1 MEGIRS
7 VSEITSYIME
17 LMENDP
23 YLTDVWVY
31 GEVSNCKIR
40 NSHIFFSLKDEEAKL
55 NCVIFG
61 GESKGIRLVEGSVI
75 AARGD
80 VKVYPP
86 HGTYRMICEEV
97 RSIGMEG
104 LYSMRYK
111 RVLERMIREGWLT
124 KPKKKLP
131 EYPRKIGVITS
142 RDSAAFQDMLKTI
155 RERYPFVEIYLFHT
169 QVQGEGAKKTLIEAI
184 ERSKKYDLDLVII
197 ARGGGSQED
206 LWIFNEEE
214 VVEALVGIE
223 PPVITGIGHEV
234 DRVLIDLVADFP
246 AHTPTAAAEM
256 AVPNVKEVY
265 RELKETFER
274 IKREFLEKFEDFERK
289 LEDIKRSLW
298 VYQRIFLF
306 RMREYENILISMREE
321 MLSVMMRRIEEFSQK
336 IENAGRVLESLDPK
350 KPLNRGFAMIFK
362 NGKLITSSLSLKK
375 GDRVCVVMKDG
386 DREAVIE

>member
-1 MEGIRS
+1 
-7 VSEITSYIME
+7 
-17 LMENDP
+17 
-23 YLTDVWVY
+23 
-31 GEVSNCKIR
+31 
-40 NSHIFFSLKDEEAKL
+40 
-55 NCVIFG
+55 
-61 GESKGIRLVEGSVI
+61 
-75 AARGD
+75 
-80 VKVYPP
+80 
-86 HGTYRMICEEV
+86 
-97 RSIGMEG
+97 MEG

-362 NGKLITSSLSLKK
+362 NGKLITSSSSLKK